1 LGFIGAPC
9 PHELKI
15 PKGITVKK
23 VIIIFLLLMTACAPL
38 ANPIQV
44 LTSTPGL
51 QSTVDLPPAY
61 TPTPT
66 PSPTHTPQPTPDIQ
80 LSDQNPGLLPDY
92 IDDLAQLKDAT
103 RYSIDLEVTF
113 DSEMRTAIL
122 DGWAQI
128 QFRNHLDNPLHEIY
142 LMLWPNDAQY
152 QSSMVAGPVFI
163 RDKVIEPAQELDGL
177 ALRVD
182 LAIPLA
188 PGETI
193 DLGLPFRIEVG
204 SMSPSAPRRF
214 GITEGVLIAP
224 TFYPLIPRI
233 IDDEWDIRRA
243 PSGGD
248 TTNSDIALY
257 QLRVT
262 APASFDLVASGVEIQ
277 KESIGDLQRLTY
289 VTGPMRDVAIAVADF
304 VDESRQVG
312 DVTLTAWVLQDHVD
326 DLDTVLDSATLQMQ
340 VLGDLVGPYPYPELD
355 IVDAPHAFGGI
366 EYPGLVFIGTL
377 GTHWVVE
384 PTVHEVAHQWF
395 YGLIGDD
402 QISEPWLD
410 EAAATYA
417 EALYYEQALGSG
429 RATGFLSDFR
439 AIVREH
445 PDPMMPIG
453 LPVGDYASTSDYA
466 VFVYLKGALFFDA
479 LRRELGD
486 RPFGD
491 FLKAYYR
498 QYLYGFAS
506 ASGFQE
512 VAEETCSCDL
522 RDLFNLWVYE
532 GGLISEL
539 ER

>member
-1 LGFIGAPC
+1 M
-9 PHELKI
+9 
-15 PKGITVKK
+15 KK
-23 VIIIFLLLMTACAPL
+23 VIFVLLILLTACVPQINSA
-38 ANPIQV
+38 Q
-44 LTSTPGL
+44 GL
-51 QSTVDLPPAY
+51 PSPTLPQSTLGLPPVY
-61 TPTPT
+61 TPTPAP
-66 PSPTHTPQPTPDIQ
+66 PSTHTPQPTPDIQ
-80 LSDQNPGLLPDY
+80 LSEQSSGLLSDHV
-92 IDDLAQLKDAT
+92 DDLTHLKGAT
-103 RYSIDLEVTF
+103 RYSIEVEVTL
-113 DSEMRTAIL
+113 DSEMMTAIL

-128 QFRNHLDNPLHEIY
+128 QFRNNLDNPLHEIY
-142 LMLWPNDAQY
+142 LMLWPNDPQY
-152 QSSMVAGPVFI
+152 QASMVAGPVFI
-163 RDKVIEPAQELDGL
+163 RDKVIDPKQELDGL

-182 LAIPLA
+182 LALPLA

-193 DLGLPFRIEVG
+193 HMSLPFRIEVG
-204 SMSPSAPRRF
+204 SMSPTAPRRL

-233 IDDEWDIRRA
+233 VDDEWDIRPA

-248 TTNSDIALY
+248 TTNSEIALY
-257 QLRVT
+257 QLQVT
-262 APASFDLVASGVEIQ
+262 APAHLDIVASGVEILN
-277 KESIGDLQRLTY
+277 ESIGDLQRLTY

-312 DVTLTAWVLQDHVD
+312 DVTVTAWLLPDHAD
-326 DLDTVLDSATLQMQ
+326 DFDIVLDSATLQMQ

-395 YGLIGDD
+395 YGLVGDD

-417 EALYYEQALGSG
+417 EALYYEHALGSG
-429 RATGFLSDFR
+429 RATGFLSDLR

-445 PDPMMPIG
+445 PDPTIPIG
-453 LPVGDYASTSDYA
+453 MAVGDYTSNADYA

-486 RPFGD
+486 RPFGE
-491 FLKAYYR
+491 FLKAYYQ
-498 QYLYGFAS
+498 QYLYGFATG
-506 ASGFQE
+506 SGLQE
-512 VAEETCSCDL
+512 VAEETCHCDL
-522 RDLFNLWVYE
+522 QDLFDLWVYE

>member
-1 LGFIGAPC
+1 MRSIGAPC
-9 PHELKI
+9 PHELKT
-15 PKGITVKK
+15 PEGIIVKK
-23 VIIIFLLLMTACAPL
+23 VIIIFLLLMTACAPQASPAQGL
-38 ANPIQV
+38 PS
-44 LTSTPGL
+44 TSGP
-51 QSTVDLPPAY
+51 QSTVGLPPAY
-61 TPTPT
+61 TPTPV
-66 PSPTHTPQPTPDIQ
+66 PPPTNTPQPTPEIQ
-80 LSDQNPGLLPDY
+80 LSDQKPGLLSAHV
-92 IDDLAQLKDAT
+92 DDLASLNGAT
-103 RYSIDLEVTF
+103 RYSIEVEVTF
-113 DSEMRTAIL
+113 DAEMRTAVL

-128 QFRNHLDNPLHEIY
+128 YFKNNVDNPLHEIY
-142 LMLWPNDAQY
+142 LMLWPNDPQY
-152 QSSMVAGPVFI
+152 QASMVAGPIFI
-163 RDKVIEPAQELDGL
+163 KDKVIDPKQELDGL

-182 LAIPLA
+182 LALPLA

-233 IDDEWDIRRA
+233 VDDEWDVRRA

-257 QLRVT
+257 QLQVT
-262 APASFDLVASGVEIQ
+262 APAGFDIVVSGVEILN
-277 KESIGDLQRLTY
+277 ETLGNLQRLTY

-304 VDESRQVG
+304 VEESRQVG
-312 DVTLTAWVLQDHVD
+312 DVTVTTWVLPDHAD
-326 DLDTVLDSATLQMQ
+326 DLDLVLDSATLQMQ
-340 VLGDLVGPYPYPELD
+340 VLNDLVGPYPYPELD

-366 EYPGLVFIGTL
+366 EYPGLVFVGTL

-410 EAAATYA
+410 EAAATYS
-417 EALYYEQALGSG
+417 EALYYEYAFGSG
-429 RATGFLSDFR
+429 RATGFLSDLR

-445 PDPMMPIG
+445 PDPTIPIG
-453 LPVGDYASTSDYA
+453 LAVGDYASAADYA
-466 VFVYLKGALFFDA
+466 VFVYFKGALFFDA

-486 RPFGD
+486 RPFGE
-491 FLKAYYR
+491 FMKTYYR
-498 QYLYGFAS
+498 QYLYGV
-506 ASGFQE
+506 ASGSGLQE
-512 VAEETCSCDL
+512 IAEQTCSCDL
-522 RDLFNLWVYE
+522 QDLFDLWVYE
-532 GGLISEL
+532 GGAISEF

>member
-1 LGFIGAPC
+1 M
-9 PHELKI
+9 
-15 PKGITVKK
+15 KK
-23 VIIIFLLLMTACAPL
+23 VFSVLLLLLTACAPL
-38 ANPIQV
+38 TGPTQG
-44 LTSTPGL
+44 LPSTNGPK
-51 QSTVDLPPAY
+51 STVGLPPAY
-61 TPTPT
+61 TPTPA
-66 PSPTHTPQPTPDIQ
+66 PPPTHTPQPTPEIQ
-80 LSDQNPGLLPDY
+80 LSDQNPGLLSDHV
-92 IDDLAQLKDAT
+92 DDLAHLKGAT
-103 RYSIDLEVTF
+103 RYSIEVEVTF
-113 DSEMRTAIL
+113 DSEMRTAVL

-128 QFRNHLDNPLHEIY
+128 QFKNNLDNPLHEIY
-142 LMLWPNDAQY
+142 LMLWPNDPQY
-152 QSSMVAGPVFI
+152 QASMVAGPIFI
-163 RDKVIEPAQELDGL
+163 RDKVIDPKQELDGL

-182 LAIPLA
+182 LALPLA

-204 SMSPSAPRRF
+204 SMRPSAPRRF

-233 IDDEWDIRRA
+233 VDDEWDVRRA

-248 TTNSDIALY
+248 TTNSEIALY
-257 QLRVT
+257 QLQVT
-262 APASFDLVASGVEIQ
+262 APAGFDLVVSGVEILN
-277 KESIGDLQRLTY
+277 ETLGDLQRLTY

-312 DVTLTAWVLQDHVD
+312 DVTVTAWVLQDHAD
-326 DLDTVLDSATLQMQ
+326 DLDKVLDSATLQMQ

-410 EAAATYA
+410 EAAATYS
-417 EALYYEQALGSG
+417 EALYYEHALGSG
-429 RATGFLSDFR
+429 RATGFLSDLR

-445 PDPMMPIG
+445 PDPTIPIG
-453 LPVGDYASTSDYA
+453 LPVGDYASDADYA

-486 RPFGD
+486 RPFGE
-491 FLKAYYR
+491 FMKAYYQ

-506 ASGFQE
+506 GNGLQE
-512 VAEETCSCDL
+512 VAEQTCSCDL
-522 RDLFNLWVYE
+522 QDLFDLWVYE
-532 GGLISEL
+532 GGVIPEF

>member
-1 LGFIGAPC
+1 M
-9 PHELKI
+9 
-15 PKGITVKK
+15 KK
-23 VIIIFLLLMTACAPL
+23 LILLLLLLVTSCAPL
-38 ANPIQV
+38 AGPAQG
-44 LTSTPGL
+44 LPSTPGP
-51 QSTVDLPPAY
+51 QSTVGLPPVY

-66 PSPTHTPQPTPDIQ
+66 PLPTHTPQPTPDVQ
-80 LSDQNPGLLPDY
+80 LSDQSPGLLSDHV
-92 IDDLAQLKDAT
+92 DDLDHLKGAT
-103 RYSIDLEVTF
+103 RYSIDVEVTL
-113 DSEMRTAIL
+113 DSEMRTAVL

-142 LMLWPNDAQY
+142 LMLWPNDPQY
-152 QSSMVAGPVFI
+152 QASMVAGPVFI
-163 RDKVIEPAQELDGL
+163 RDKVIDPKQELDGL

-182 LAIPLA
+182 LALPLA

-204 SMSPSAPRRF
+204 SMNPTAPRRF
-214 GITEGVLIAP
+214 GITDGVLIAP

-233 IDDEWDIRRA
+233 VDDEWDIRSA

-257 QLRVT
+257 QLQVT
-262 APASFDLVASGVEIQ
+262 APAAFDLVASGVEILN
-277 KESIGDLQRLTY
+277 ESIGDLQRLTY

-312 DVTLTAWVLQDHVD
+312 DVTVTAWVLEDHAE
-326 DLDTVLDSATLQMQ
+326 DLDKVLDSATLQMQ

-395 YGLIGDD
+395 YGLVGDD

-417 EALYYEQALGSG
+417 AALYYEHASGSG
-429 RATGFLSDFR
+429 RATGFLSDLR

-445 PDPMMPIG
+445 PDPTIPIG
-453 LPVGDYASTSDYA
+453 MPVGDYASNADYA

-479 LRRELGD
+479 LRWELGD
-486 RPFGD
+486 RPFGE
-491 FLKAYYR
+491 FLKAYYQ
-498 QYLYGFAS
+498 QYQYGFANG
-506 ASGFQE
+506 SGLQE
-512 VAEETCSCDL
+512 VAEETCHCDL
-522 RDLFNLWVYE
+522 QILFDLWVYE
-532 GGLISEL
+532 GGLISEF